1 MEERVQCPYCF
12 EWVEV
17 WLDPTDLGE
26 LVMDCE
32 VCCRPWVLEVRADGD
47 ELQVEVRPEQD

>member
-1 MEERVQCPYCF
+1 MEERIQCPYCF

-32 VCCRPWVLEVRADGD
+32 VCCRPWVLEVRSDGD